1 MSNGIALQ
9 REVRHL
15 NTRIAG
21 LSQEQVK
28 KVKYTSNER
37 IRFTVQPSAGLW
49 QGRRVI
55 FEVKVPC
62 RYPSAVCEVRCLSN
76 VRHPNIFGSAVCLSS
91 LEEDWRPEMRLE
103 DYVMGVLFLM
113 HNPNFEDPLCD
124 AFYGLSLE
132 AAMALVQRPLLFE
145 QPVEV
150 LPSL

>member
-9 REVRHL
+9 REVKHL
-15 NTRIAG
+15 NTRIAT

-28 KVKYTSNER
+28 KVKYTSNGR
-37 IRFTVQPSAGLW
+37 VRFAVQPSEGLW
-49 QGRRVI
+49 KGRRLV
-55 FEVKVPC
+55 FEVEVPC
-62 RYPSAVCEVRCLSN
+62 EYPWVACEVRCLSN

-103 DYVMGVLFLM
+103 DYVVGVLFLM

-132 AAMALVQRPLLFE
+132 AALALVSRPLRLE
-145 QPVEV
+145 EPVEA
-150 LPSL
+150 LFI